1 MAFAWWCSMF
11 WAVLSGN
18 RYILA
23 GGVWLVVLDIF
34 WLVMG
39 SVGWLWVI
47 VGDGWWWHSL
57 F

>member
-1 MAFAWWCSMF
+1 MF